1 MGFLDDLDNAFD
13 NIMLVDGELEEA
25 PKPGEAQFHGLDDM
39 GLPNDLRELRQA
51 LAGETIL
58 PIAALL
64 ATLDRGRRAYTLA
77 ALRGALDYHLKVE
90 NDEKQQD
97 LIKSLIAELTTKRGT
112 ARQAF
117 LPKQK
122 ARFQERAAGLPEV
135 PVGDAAQRVQRFL
148 GLLVKTPDTSFSD
161 AEKCFRSGIWEQA
174 SIAKG
179 SMLELTKL
187 STLSEPQIAA
197 LKNHLDA

>member
-1 MGFLDDLDNAFD
+1 MGFLDDLDSAFD
-13 NIMLVDGELEEA
+13 NIMLEEGESAEP
-25 PKPGEAQFHGLDDM
+25 PKEGQVQFSGLDDM

-64 ATLDRGRRAYTLA
+64 ATLDRGRRAYTLG

-97 LIKSLIAELTTKRGT
+97 LIKALIGELTTRRGT

-122 ARFQERAAGLPEV
+122 TRFQEMADGLPKV
-135 PVGDAAQRVQRFL
+135 DLADGPDRVQAFL
-148 GLLVKTPDTSFSD
+148 KLLTKTPETSFKE
-161 AEKCFRSGIWEQA
+161 AEKCFRSGIWETA
-174 SIAKG
+174 SVEKG

-187 STLSEPQIAA
+187 STMEEHQVAA
-197 LKNHLDA
+197 LKAAVAQ